1 MMNDTQQPV
10 IKTLTPKLLIGKRI
24 QTSLTDNKTFEL
36 WRSFMPRRREI
47 RNNIGTDL
55 YSMQVY
61 KSPAH
66 FENYNPSALFE
77 KWAAVEVSDFDIV
90 PVDMET
96 YQLPGGLYAVF
107 IHKGP
112 ASAGGKTFQYIYGT
126 WVPAS
131 DYLLDDRPH
140 FEILGEKYKNED
152 PDSEEEVWIPIKPKI

>member
-1 MMNDTQQPV
+1 
-10 IKTLTPKLLIGKRI
+10 
-24 QTSLTDNKTFEL
+24 
-36 WRSFMPRRREI
+36 MPRRSEI
-47 RNNIGTDL
+47 KNNIGTDL

-66 FENYNPSALFE
+66 FENFNPDALFD
-77 KWAAVEVSDFDIV
+77 KWAALEVTDSDIV
-90 PVDMET
+90 PEGMEA

-107 IHKGP
+107 IHKSP

-126 WVPAS
+126 WIPAS
-131 DYLLDDRPH
+131 DYVLDDRPH